1 MFRITE
7 EDYDEI
13 VAVISKCCCLH
24 PEPCPYCSKID
35 CCDVQII
42 YKILRSHLEKS
53 YVKPDEEKTV
63 IEWSK
68 REPDTNYDIDK
79 LPFKE

>member
-7 EDYDEI
+7 EDYDEM

-24 PEPCPYCSKID
+24 PNPCPYCSKID

-42 YKILRSHLEKS
+42 YKILRNHLEKNHI
-53 YVKPDEEKTV
+53 KPDEEKLV
-63 IEWSK
+63 IELP
-68 REPDTNYDIDK
+68 RDEFNINCDEDK
-79 LPFKE
+79 FPFKE